1 MFGYININKEELKI
15 KDYDKYKSF
24 YCGVCR
30 SLGKNYG
37 IWGQATLSYDMT
49 FVALVL
55 SSLYEDETKPKK
67 ARCAMHF
74 AIPHMELVNEYTDY
88 AAAMNVL
95 LTYYKL
101 KDDWEDDRSIK
112 SNAFAGLLKKAFKK
126 AAKKY
131 PRQAA
136 VIQQCIKEQTEL
148 EVNKVYDLD
157 DISAPTGKMLQEIF
171 DMKEDMWQKNMRK
184 LGFYLGKYI
193 YVLDAYVDLPKDIK
207 KNNFN
212 PLIELKDRQDF
223 GDRCEDLLVMLASE
237 AAKAFEM
244 LPILEN
250 EDIIRNILYA
260 GIWSKF
266 KKGDIEK

>member
-15 KDYDKYKSF
+15 KDYDKYRSF

-49 FVALVL
+49 FVAIVL
-55 SSLYEDETKPKK
+55 SSLYEDDTKPKK
-67 ARCAMHF
+67 ARCVAHF
-74 AIPHMELVNEYTDY
+74 AIPHKELVNQYTDY

-101 KDDWEDDRSIK
+101 KDDWEDDKSIK
-112 SNAFAGLLKKAFKK
+112 SNAFASLLKRAFKK
-126 AAKKY
+126 AVKKY

-148 EVNKVYDLD
+148 EVKNIYDLD
-157 DISAPTGKMLQEIF
+157 EISAPTGKMLQEIF
-171 DMKEDMWQKNMRK
+171 DMKEDEWQKPLRK
-184 LGFYLGKYI
+184 LGLFLGKYI
-193 YVLDAYVDLPKDIK
+193 YILDAYVDLPKDIK

-212 PLIELKDRQDF
+212 PLITMKDNPDF
-223 GDRCEDLLVMLASE
+223 SDRCEDLLVMLAAE

-266 KKGDIEK
+266 KKGEKEQ

>member
-15 KDYDKYKSF
+15 KDYNKYRSF
-24 YCGVCR
+24 YCGVCK
-30 SLGKNYG
+30 SLGRNYG

-49 FVALVL
+49 FVAIVL
-55 SSLYEDETKPKK
+55 SSLYEDDTKPKK
-67 ARCAMHF
+67 ARCALHF
-74 AIPHMELVNEYTDY
+74 ALPHKELVNPYTDY

-101 KDDWEDDRSIK
+101 KDDWEDDRSVK
-112 SNAFAGLLKKAFKK
+112 SNAFACLLKRAFKK

-131 PRQAA
+131 PRQAK

-148 EVNKVYDLD
+148 EAKNVCDLD

-171 DMKEDMWQKNMRK
+171 DMKEDEWKKFLRK
-184 LGFYLGKYI
+184 LGLCLGKYI
-193 YVLDAYVDLPKDIK
+193 YILDAYVDLPKDIK
-207 KNNFN
+207 KNSFN
-212 PLIELKDRQDF
+212 PLIAVKDEPDF
-223 GDRCEDLLVMLASE
+223 EDSCENMLVMLAAE
-237 AAKAFEM
+237 AARAFEA